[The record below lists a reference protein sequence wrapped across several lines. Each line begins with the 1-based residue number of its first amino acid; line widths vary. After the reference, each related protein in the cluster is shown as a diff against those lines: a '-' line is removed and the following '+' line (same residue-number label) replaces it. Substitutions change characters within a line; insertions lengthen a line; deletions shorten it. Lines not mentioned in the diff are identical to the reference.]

1 LGAHVAPLGIEFYTG
16 KQFPAEYRDNL
27 AIFAEHGSWNRSK
40 KSGYRV
46 MMVKTDGNKA
56 LSYTPFIEGWLD
68 VAADLAWG
76 RPVDIELMPD
86 GSMLIS
92 DDFANVI
99 YRVVYQ
105 G

>member
-1 LGAHVAPLGIEFYTG
+1 MVVIYGQIVVGPPACG
-16 KQFPAEYRDNL
+16 KTAYCYGMQMFMREIGRNCEIVNLDFANDN
-27 AIFAEHGSWNRSK
+27 
-40 KSGYRV
+40 
-46 MMVKTDGNKA
+46 